1 MSLKTLQKSSRLEI
15 QAFQKPKDV
24 KALSKTHIPFSGSP
38 QKHPYDSSRIILV
51 SDPYSPNTFFVEF
64 KTKDIAYVEE
74 LPNVVTL
81 EGETITM
88 ARIWV
93 KRKSIAIRCTP
104 FLVEDTR
111 VND

>member
-1 MSLKTLQKSSRLEI
+1 MSLKSIQKSSRLEI
-15 QAFQKPKDV
+15 TAFQKPKDI
-24 KALSKTHIPFSGSP
+24 KTITKTHIPFSGSP

-51 SDPYSPNTFFVEF
+51 SDPYSPNTFYVEF
-64 KTKDIAYVEE
+64 KTRDIIYVEE

-93 KRKSIAIRCTP
+93 KKSSIAVRCTP
-104 FLVEDTR
+104 FVVEDTR
-111 VND
+111 TDD

>member
-1 MSLKTLQKSSRLEI
+1 MSLKTLQKYSRLDI

-24 KALSKTHIPFSGSP
+24 KVLSKTHIPYSGSP

-51 SDPYSPNTFFVEF
+51 SDPYSSNTFYFDF

-88 ARIWV
+88 ARIWAR
-93 KRKSIAIRCTP
+93 KKSIAVRCTP

-111 VND
+111 TND